1 MYLCVI
7 NIRKKMIQKSA
18 DFINVK
24 NVEKIDTLLSLAI
37 TDRNYEW
44 I

>member
-7 NIRKKMIQKSA
+7 NIRKKMIQKST

-24 NVEKIDTLLSLAI
+24 DVEKIDKLLSLAI
-37 TDRNYEW
+37 TGRNYEW